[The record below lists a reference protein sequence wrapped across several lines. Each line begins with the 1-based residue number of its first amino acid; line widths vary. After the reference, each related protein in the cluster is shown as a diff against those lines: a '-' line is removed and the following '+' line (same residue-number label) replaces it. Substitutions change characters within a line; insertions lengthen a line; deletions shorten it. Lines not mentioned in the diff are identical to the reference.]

1 MVGFMLNDLSTGLIA
16 IFNGLLTML
25 GGLLDLRTI
34 LVVAIVVSLGWIAA
48 TEIEELD
55 RMGAKPAVRRH

>member
-1 MVGFMLNDLSTGLIA
+1 MLNDLSTGLIA

-25 GGLLDLRTI
+25 GGLFDLRTI

>member
-1 MVGFMLNDLSTGLIA
+1 MLDALYTGFVA
-16 IFNGLLTML
+16 ILNGLLTVL
-25 GGLLDLRTI
+25 SGLIDLRTV

-55 RMGAKPAVRRH
+55 RMGAKPTVRRH

>member
-1 MVGFMLNDLSTGLIA
+1 MLNDLSTGLIA